1 MPADF
6 DDQPP
11 NGSEVTEYDRAH
23 LTLYLRLLDADA
35 EGADWHEVV
44 KVLFGIE
51 AEEAPD
57 HARKVHGTHLARAKW
72 LAQSGHGQLLHGA
85 GRDQP

>member
-23 LTLYLRLLDADA
+23 LSLYLRLLDADA
-35 EGADWHEVV
+35 DGADWHEVAQ
-44 KVLFGIE
+44 VLFGID
-51 AEEAPD
+51 AAADP
-57 HARKVHGTHLARAKW
+57 ARARQVHDAHLARAKW
-72 LAQSGHGQLLHGA
+72 LAQSGHRQLLHRA
-85 GRDQP
+85 GRDQG